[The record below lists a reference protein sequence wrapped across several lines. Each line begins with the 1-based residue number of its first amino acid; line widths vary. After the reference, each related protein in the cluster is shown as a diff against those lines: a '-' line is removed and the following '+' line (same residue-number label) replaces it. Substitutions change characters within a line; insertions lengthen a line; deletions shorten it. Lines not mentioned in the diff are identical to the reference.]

1 MNKPINCIIVEDE
14 EHAASFLEDQL
25 KKAHLNV
32 YVQAKFDTVEESV
45 KWLYHNTIDLIFM
58 DIQLGDGLS
67 FEIFDHIQLNTPI
80 VFITSYNQYAIKAFD
95 QNSIAYLLKPVKQ
108 SELIKAISKFEKLY
122 FPNQSFNNPFKGLHQ
137 SYQQKFM
144 VYIGN
149 VMQTITAND
158 IAYFKLQEK
167 RYLFVVT
174 NQQAQYMYDSSLE
187 LLESRLNPDDFFRIN
202 RQFIVSKKNI
212 LQLKQLD
219 RGRFMVVTNPASK
232 DDLIVSI
239 GRSKSFKTWFNN

>member
-1 MNKPINCIIVEDE
+1 
-14 EHAASFLEDQL
+14 
-25 KKAHLNV
+25 
-32 YVQAKFDTVEESV
+32 
-45 KWLYHNTIDLIFM
+45 
-58 DIQLGDGLS
+58 
-67 FEIFDHIQLNTPI
+67 
-80 VFITSYNQYAIKAFD
+80 
-95 QNSIAYLLKPVKQ
+95 
-108 SELIKAISKFEKLY
+108 
-122 FPNQSFNNPFKGLHQ
+122 
-137 SYQQKFM
+137 M